1 MCVGWC
7 RSFHVVAYTFGLFAD
22 KTIYLFSVVRV
33 GYAWTKRSLEI
44 LLHLLFFPSLIFSPP
59 QETVEISW
67 DKKDCTMLRFILIS
81 NCVIINNN
89 GYCWLKP
96 SSSHNTSI
104 SSFNFFSFQYLNAK
118 SSKFGNPGS
127 SSRKLVKDRDDDD
140 DDIWPQP
147 GIWILNCHAEI
158 RTGER
163 LDWLVS
169 AIDIWKCICTLGLRV
184 VREFL
189 HELMYILYSKQR
201 KSRKKIE
208 RWEEEKNFFLFLFLC
223 IRSGVSPYEDMI
235 PYLWK

>member
-1 MCVGWC
+1 
-7 RSFHVVAYTFGLFAD
+7 
-22 KTIYLFSVVRV
+22 
-33 GYAWTKRSLEI
+33 
-44 LLHLLFFPSLIFSPP
+44 
-59 QETVEISW
+59 
-67 DKKDCTMLRFILIS
+67 MLRFILIS
-81 NCVIINNN
+81 NCVIIINN

-118 SSKFGNPGS
+118 SSKFG
-127 SSRKLVKDRDDDD
+127 RKLVKDRDDDD

-189 HELMYILYSKQR
+189 DELMYILYSKQR
-201 KSRKKIE
+201 KSRKKNWKMG
-208 RWEEEKNFFLFLFLC
+208 RREKLFSFSLYTKRGESLWRYDSLSLEIKEKKTLF
-223 IRSGVSPYEDMI
+223 SSSFHFGF
-235 PYLWK
+235 

>member
-1 MCVGWC
+1 
-7 RSFHVVAYTFGLFAD
+7 
-22 KTIYLFSVVRV
+22 
-33 GYAWTKRSLEI
+33 
-44 LLHLLFFPSLIFSPP
+44 
-59 QETVEISW
+59 
-67 DKKDCTMLRFILIS
+67 MLRFILIS

-104 SSFNFFSFQYLNAK
+104 SSFNFVSFQYLNAK

-189 HELMYILYSKQR
+189 DELMYILYSKQR
-201 KSRKKIE
+201 KSRKKNWKMG
-208 RWEEEKNFFLFLFLC
+208 RREKLFSFFFFFFF
-223 IRSGVSPYEDMI
+223 VYEAGWVPMKI
-235 PYLWK
+235 WFPIFGNKRKENPFFFQLSFWVLGFRYNRPAQVMLQLRPTTHHTHTPSA